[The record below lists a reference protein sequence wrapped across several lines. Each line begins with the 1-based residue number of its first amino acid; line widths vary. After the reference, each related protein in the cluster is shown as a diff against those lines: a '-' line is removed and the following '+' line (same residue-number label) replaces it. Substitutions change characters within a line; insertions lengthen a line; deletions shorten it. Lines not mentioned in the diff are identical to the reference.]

1 MASLGNSTKY
11 TKKNT
16 YLSFSTYPKRLKRR
30 EHSPNNSMNPSSPW
44 YQNQTNPLQKG
55 KSQANIFDEYRCQ
68 NSPQNISKPN
78 PTLYRKD
85 HTEWSSGIYSRN
97 VRIGQHSQINQCD
110 RKNKNHMIIS
120 VDTEK
125 HLKKFNIHSW

>member
-1 MASLGNSTKY
+1 MALQGNSTKHR
-11 TKKNT
+11 KKNEC
-16 YLSFSTYPKRLKRR
+16 LSFSKCCKKLTRTVHCQIHSETTITLMPKPKRLQK
-30 EHSPNNSMNPSSPW
+30 SK
-44 YQNQTNPLQKG
+44 LQD
-55 KSQANIFDEYRCQ
+55 NIFDEYRCQ

-110 RKNKNHMIIS
+110 RKNKNHMTIS

-125 HLKKFNIHSW
+125 HVTKFNIHSW